1 MDNKNEQETNQDMPD
16 YIYKQRKIEG
26 ILLMIRLIL
35 YAAYLLFLFFSN
47 IFNGYYVLA
56 IADCLFAGYVLFWG
70 EKIIGGF
77 ISMFF
82 L

>member
-35 YAAYLLFLFFSN
+35 YAAYLLFR
-47 IFNGYYVLA
+47 
-56 IADCLFAGYVLFWG
+56 
-70 EKIIGGF
+70 KRQP
-77 ISMFF
+77 
-82 L
+82 